1 MIRQFAVSVAILLVA
16 GALAWRIAH
25 VEPRASSAEGQEG
38 GEKTAEKKE
47 HGAKKAADADDD
59 SGLGRVKLTEKAFK
73 TSGIVID
80 TAGPAKIRKR
90 LPLYG
95 KIAANEERMAKV
107 LPRFP
112 GVVKEVRKRL
122 GDAVARGDVLAVVE
136 GNESLKTYEIKAEI
150 AGTIIKKDV
159 SLGELVTDQSILFLI
174 ADLHTVWVDFNVYR
188 DEFRLLHEGLPI
200 SISLGDGGDNIAAT
214 ILYLSP
220 FGAENTQT
228 MLARAEIENTN
239 GSLRPGLFV
248 TGELVTAETDAPVA
262 VKVSAIQTLEN
273 KPAVF
278 VQEGDA
284 FEARAG
290 ELGEHDAEFI
300 EVISGLLPG
309 DKYAATNSFVL
320 KAELGK
326 GVEDND

>member
-1 MIRQFAVSVAILLVA
+1 MIRQIVVSLAILLVA

-25 VEPRASSAEGQEG
+25 IEPRSSGEADEQAAEAQPH
-38 GEKTAEKKE
+38 GE
-47 HGAKKAADADDD
+47 KKAADDDD
-59 SGLGRVKLTEKAFK
+59 DAGLGRLKLTEKAFK
-73 TSGIVID
+73 TSGIVVEI
-80 TAGPAKIRKR
+80 AGPAKIRKR
-90 LPLYG
+90 LQLYG

-122 GDAVARGDVLAVVE
+122 GDKVAKGDVLAVVE
-136 GNESLKTYEIKAEI
+136 GNESLKAYEVKAEI

-159 SLGELVTDQSILFLI
+159 TLGELVSDQSILFLI

-188 DEFRLLHEGLPI
+188 DEFRLLREGLPI
-200 SISLGDGGDNIAAT
+200 SISLGDGSDKLPAT
-214 ILYLSP
+214 ISYLSP

-239 GSLRPGLFV
+239 GELRPGLFV
-248 TGELVTAETDAPVA
+248 TGELVTSETEAPVA

-273 KPAVF
+273 KSAVF

-284 FEARAG
+284 FEARAV

-309 DKYAATNSFVL
+309 DKYAAENSFVL

-326 GVEDND
+326 AAEDTD

>member
-1 MIRQFAVSVAILLVA
+1 MIRQIVVSLAILLVA

-25 VEPRASSAEGQEG
+25 IEPRASTEKSEGA
-38 GEKTAEKKE
+38 GEAKPHA
-47 HGAKKAADADDD
+47 AKKAADADDD
-59 SGLGRVKLTEKAFK
+59 AGLGRVKLTEKAFK
-73 TSGIVID
+73 TSGIVIE

-90 LPLYG
+90 LQLYG

-122 GDAVARGDVLAVVE
+122 GDVVAKGDVLAVVE

-150 AGTIIKKDV
+150 AGTVIKKDV

-200 SISLGDGGDNIAAT
+200 SISLGDGSDNLAAT
-214 ILYLSP
+214 ISYLSP

-239 GSLRPGLFV
+239 GEMRPGLFV
-248 TGELVTAETDAPVA
+248 TGELVTAETEAPVA
-262 VKVSAIQTLEN
+262 VKLSAIQTLEN
-273 KPAVF
+273 KAAVF

-284 FEARAG
+284 FEARAV
-290 ELGEHDAEFI
+290 ELGVHDAEFI

-309 DKYAATNSFVL
+309 DKYAADNSFVL